1 MATTIIE
8 KEKRLTRRERE
19 NEATKKELIGVTL
32 DMLKLKQKRILDR
45 TEVKDKV
52 EELNNQFRDQPTF
65 KVNNVVD
72 LWMKKDKEKNYE

>member
-8 KEKRLTRRERE
+8 KEEKLSRKERE
-19 NEATKKELIGVTL
+19 KEATKKELIGVTL
-32 DMLKLKQKRILDR
+32 DMLKIKQKKILDR
-45 TEVKDKV
+45 TGVKEKV

-72 LWMKKDKEKNYE
+72 LWMKKDNEDE